1 MTMNVTETVEKKY
14 PLIDPV
20 VWIMFPSNSNSEMKE
35 LSGELFEDDGV
46 TMDYRKNENSGI
58 HTIIRATSTSS
69 KLICHVNSMI
79 GSGLSMETRKILPSH
94 RRHWFKMVGI
104 VEKDNNNIQYVECD
118 GKQLDEQKIGKSD
131 DVDKIMMG
139 NDEGYWIDEQE
150 PNSLFINCGYK
161 AVQSFSSNNE
171 KMNFE
176 VVVKFMS

>member
-1 MTMNVTETVEKKY
+1 
-14 PLIDPV
+14 
-20 VWIMFPSNSNSEMKE
+20 
-35 LSGELFEDDGV
+35 
-46 TMDYRKNENSGI
+46 
-58 HTIIRATSTSS
+58 
-69 KLICHVNSMI
+69 MI

-131 DVDKIMMG
+131 EVEKMMMG

-161 AVQSFSSNNE
+161 AVQSFSNNNE
-171 KMNFE
+171 L
-176 VVVKFMS
+176 SLIHI